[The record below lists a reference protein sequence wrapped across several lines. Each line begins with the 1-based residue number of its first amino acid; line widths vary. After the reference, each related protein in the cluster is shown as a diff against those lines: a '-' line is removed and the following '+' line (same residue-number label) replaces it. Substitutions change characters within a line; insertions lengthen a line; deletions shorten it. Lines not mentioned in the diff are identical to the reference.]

1 MKIFIGGPR
10 AISRL
15 NQDIKERLNNIFR
28 DNYTVLVGDAN
39 GIDKAIQKHCYESN
53 YNNVNVY
60 ATDGKARN
68 NIGNWEVVKVMVSSS
83 TKGFEYYS
91 AKDKEMAKVADYGFM
106 IWNGKSKGTLNNL
119 INLVSY
125 NKKVL
130 VYFTPNRK
138 FYTIKKIS
146 EIETF
151 VRSCDGI
158 AKKNFSNLSKQNEQ
172 MMLNI

>member
-53 YNNVNVY
+53 YYNVNVY
-60 ATDGKARN
+60 ATNGKARN

-83 TKGFEYYS
+83 TKDFEYYS

-119 INLVSY
+119 INLASY
-125 NKKVL
+125 NKKAL

-138 FYTIKKIS
+138 FYTIKNIS

-151 VRSCDGI
+151 VGSCDEI
-158 AKKNFSNLSKQNEQ
+158 TKKNFSNLSKQNEQ